1 MNREE
6 LLNLLKTVRQNI
18 RCPQCGKQYGFA
30 DIRIRSVAEFV
41 VFLEL
46 SCSDHMPVLATVAL
60 GKDLTKKE
68 KTKVEVVTGNDIIKT
83 YEFLKDFTG
92 GFQKIFNKKIK

>member
-6 LLNLLKTVRQNI
+6 LFNLLKTVRQNI
-18 RCPQCGKQYGFA
+18 RCPQCGKQYSFA
-30 DIRIRSVAEFV
+30 DIRVRSVAEFV

-60 GKDLTKKE
+60 AKDLSKKDNAKAE
-68 KTKVEVVTGNDIIKT
+68 AVCNNDIIKT
-83 YEFLKDFTG
+83 YEFLKDFSG
-92 GFQKIFNKKIK
+92 GFQRIFNKKNK